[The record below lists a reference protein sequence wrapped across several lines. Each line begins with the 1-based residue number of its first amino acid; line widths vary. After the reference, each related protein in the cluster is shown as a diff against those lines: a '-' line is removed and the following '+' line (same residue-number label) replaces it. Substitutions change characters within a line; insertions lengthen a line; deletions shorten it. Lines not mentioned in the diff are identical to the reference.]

1 MKLNKVKTLE
11 DYTLDSLDGSIG
23 KVKDFYFD
31 DQYWAIRYLVA
42 DTGNW
47 LSFNQVLISP
57 YALKEVYPKEKN
69 IAVTLTKKQIENS
82 PSLNT
87 DKPISRQFEDSY
99 YGYYG
104 YPSYWGGSYMWGGNS
119 SLTRS
124 QQLLGASRQIGKTW
138 DSHLRSTRHVGG
150 YHIQA
155 TDGQIGHVDDFI
167 VDDESWAIRYLIID
181 TNNWWAG
188 KKVLIAPK
196 WIDSINW
203 VESKIFVNVTRETI
217 QQAPEYS
224 DELLMTRKYETN
236 LHNYYKRPYYWAED
250 LIPQGALI

>member
-11 DYTLDSLDGSIG
+11 GYTLDSLDGDIG
-23 KVKDFYFD
+23 KIKDFYFD
-31 DQYWAIRYLVA
+31 DQYWTIRYLVV
-42 DTGNW
+42 DTGSW
-47 LSFNQVLISP
+47 LPASQVLISP
-57 YALKEVYPKEKN
+57 YALIAVDREDKN
-69 IAVTLTKKQIENS
+69 ISINLTKKKIEDS

-87 DKPISRQFEDSY
+87 DKPVSRQFEDSY

-203 VESKIFVNVTRETI
+203 VESKIFLNVTRETV

-224 DELLMTRKYETN
+224 D
-236 LHNYYKRPYYWAED
+236 
-250 LIPQGALI
+250 